1 MIDWSKKPEKPRP
14 QYWQE
19 KPHEK
24 RQNKVLDKS
33 VGGSLTPAS
42 GALDGAKG
50 DRELDGNLKIEQK
63 ATDKKSISI
72 KFDWLEKIYRE
83 ARQQGKEPALIFS
96 YLKIKSIAP
105 TDWAVMPVSL
115 FKRMY
120 DFCKDNDFDF

>member
-1 MIDWSKKPEKPRP
+1 MDWNKKAEKPKSKV
-14 QYWQE
+14 WDK

-24 RQNKVLDKS
+24 RQNKRLDKS
-33 VGGSLTPAS
+33 IGGYLTPAS

-50 DRELDGNLKIEQK
+50 DRELDGTIKIEQK

-72 KFDWLEKIYRE
+72 KFEFLEKIFRE
-83 ARQQGKEPALIFS
+83 AKQQGKDPALMFS
-96 YLKIKSIAP
+96 FLKIKSIAP
-105 TDWAVMPVSL
+105 TDWAAIPVSL